1 MAVKR
6 DVLRVRMLVFACL
19 LRTSKSGRAR
29 GVEWAEAVDT
39 GAFYSDAQQKPSGSG
54 QCEKNCAYKTLYL
67 LLLSADMISH
77 FVISS
82 CLFGLAAHKWLHDD
96 LCRTRRLHSGR
107 VHHCRVSRFFPL
119 LLVTIEAQ
127 TQYMIVHVYVYSIK
141 NANVLHFR
149 NKKEED
155 PTVFTKTSTKLEA
168 SACRLQ
174 LPEVRNA
181 FTWPDCSLL
190 HQSKTILR

>member
-77 FVISS
+77 FVIISVYLDLQRINDS
-82 CLFGLAAHKWLHDD
+82 MMICAEPDDFTVGEFITVGLADFF
-96 LCRTRRLHSGR
+96 
-107 VHHCRVSRFFPL
+107 RF
-119 LLVTIEAQ
+119 
-127 TQYMIVHVYVYSIK
+127 Y
-141 NANVLHFR
+141 
-149 NKKEED
+149 
-155 PTVFTKTSTKLEA
+155 
-168 SACRLQ
+168 
-174 LPEVRNA
+174 
-181 FTWPDCSLL
+181 
-190 HQSKTILR
+190 